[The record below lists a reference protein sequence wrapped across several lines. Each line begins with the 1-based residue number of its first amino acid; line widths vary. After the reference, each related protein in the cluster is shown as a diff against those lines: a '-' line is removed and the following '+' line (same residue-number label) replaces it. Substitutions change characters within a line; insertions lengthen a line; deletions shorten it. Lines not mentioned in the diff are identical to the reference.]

1 MNKREITIG
10 SILKAAHWSNDITKD
25 DFAVITVTSISDA
38 RYEGTWVDSIVEDV
52 IGSDKSAIGYK
63 FHGMASEPDEGLPGA
78 ERMEW
83 KGTFIPS
90 FVEGLL
96 LTDSVLERIGF
107 VDSDLKGWM
116 KMYYFGDMRLYYRY
130 SYKDGYAHHASFRF
144 KSVHTKGYVRIS
156 CQYVHQLQNIM
167 RFLTGGELEFT
178 YKALCGKGS
187 DDE

>member
-38 RYEGTWVDSIVEDV
+38 RYDGTWVDSIVEDV

-63 FHGMASEPDEGLPGA
+63 FHGMASEPENGLPGA

-83 KGTFIPS
+83 KGTFIPT

-96 LTDSVLERIGF
+96 LTDSVLERIGV

-116 KMYYFGDMRLYYRY
+116 KMYYFGDMRLYYRCF
-130 SYKDGYAHHASFRF
+130 SKDGNARYASFRF
-144 KSVHTKGYVRIS
+144 KSAYTKSYVRIS
-156 CQYVHQLQNIM
+156 CQYAHELQNIM

-178 YKALCGKGS
+178 YKRLCEKG
-187 DDE
+187 DGDE